1 MASSIR
7 AKHVHEA
14 FGAQPGALLS
24 EAITRYRGLDRAAA
38 ADRRVVPRLLTP
50 PGDPFTN
57 PGVELAAALVALVTA
72 LEDGAGAAAA
82 ETLLRRRLVALAV
95 RGIDTGELSRFEDL
109 EDAEAA
115 WQFLGM
121 SLDGM
126 VETGFAGMAG
136 DTRMLEELGLQAWE
150 AAAAAI
156 MVLAAAA
163 EPAAVQR

>member
-1 MASSIR
+1 MVSSIV
-7 AKHVHEA
+7 AKRVQEES
-14 FGAQPGALLS
+14 GAQPGTLLS

-38 ADRRVVPRLLTP
+38 ADQRVVPRLLTP
-50 PGDPFTN
+50 PSDPFTN
-57 PGVELAAALVALVTA
+57 PGAELAGVLVALVTG
-72 LEDGAGAAAA
+72 LEEGVGTAGA
-82 ETLLRRRLVALAV
+82 ESLLRRRLVALAV
-95 RGIDTGELSRFEDL
+95 RGTDSGELGRFEEL
-109 EDAEAA
+109 KDAEAA

-136 DTRMLEELGLQAWE
+136 DTGMLEELGLQAGE

-163 EPAAVQR
+163 EPGIVQY